1 MTDIPNREW
10 YANLS
15 RERGV
20 AFRCPFATV
29 ESCPRY
35 YQSLSLLGK
44 AGSTKIPEAEDER
57 LSSIGNQAT
66 FGRVQTSRLHP
77 YSVHLTTH
85 QSIATSVQR
94 LHLSDS
100 GISQVASPSTVMK
113 SILTLLTSGSQKT
126 TLLPVILSGR
136 GHHAPLSISPSARS
150 TLSFRIGAQTLKR
163 RGSHGGASISPRL
176 QLLLSS
182 PV

>member
-1 MTDIPNREW
+1 VLLF
-10 YANLS
+10 AVHSQLS
-15 RERGV
+15 SH
-20 AFRCPFATV
+20 AHATIRA
-29 ESCPRY
+29 C
-35 YQSLSLLGK
+35 LSLAKRAAQRFQRPKMSGF
-44 AGSTKIPEAEDER
+44 
-57 LSSIGNQAT
+57 SSIGNQAT